1 MDKPCVH
8 FRQPLAPSLHLKL
21 TASMIELE
29 KLKVETDDTADTFTA
44 QVNMSSISTKSPYNN
59 KLQNVKQN

>member
-44 QVNMSSISTKSPYNN
+44 QVIMSSITKSPYNN